1 MNKKK
6 REEVKTLLSVLP
18 KSEVRNILVAG
29 DKPWKAVAIMGL
41 FVSAIYACA
50 AANAFY
56 NNYPSDWVFYNMGTL
71 AAISLVPISIKT
83 KNAAKQKQLYLS
95 MINQLQIQISQTHSA
110 IIKKIK
116 TNLDYLLAIA
126 MDKQPEVQ
134 DQEPSREKF
143 VDKSDL
149 VLNMKNKSYKKML
162 LEIRKFNSNNS
173 R

>member
-50 AANAFY
+50 ATNAFY
-56 NNYPSDWVFYNMGTL
+56 NNYPSDGIFYSMGTL

-143 VDKSDL
+143 VDKSEL
-149 VLNMKNKSYKKML
+149 LLKMRKQSYKKML
-162 LEIRKFNSNNS
+162 QEIRDFNS